1 MIVNPSYAY
10 MGKAEPANPV
20 IFQKNEYNYPYSGV
34 NYEIAAGG
42 YFRMKAVAELEFS
55 DLNLTNFTKLSVQGG
70 HNYSGTL
77 QMKAIFIDA
86 SGNSSPGVTVDYY
99 NGQRTTGVW
108 NIPEQFRAKK
118 CKVKF
123 TTNNSSSL
131 NLYFAK
137 LS

>member
-20 IFQKNEYNYPYSGV
+20 IFQKNEFNYPYSGV
-34 NYEIAAGG
+34 RYEIVNG
-42 YFRMKAVAELEFS
+42 YFEMKPVAELEFS
-55 DLNLTNFTKLSVQGG
+55 NLDLTSFTKLTVQGM

-86 SGNSSPGVTVDYY
+86 LGNISPGVTVNYY
-99 NGQRTTGVW
+99 AAQRTNGVW

-123 TTNNSSSL
+123 TTNNNSSL
-131 NLYFAK
+131 TLYFAT

>member
-20 IFQKNEYNYPYSGV
+20 IFKKNEYNYPYSGV
-34 NYEIAAGG
+34 NYEIINGR
-42 YFRMKAVAELEFS
+42 FSMKAKAELEFS
-55 DLNLTNFTKLSVQGG
+55 NLDLTSFTNLSVQGG

-86 SGNSSPGVTVDYY
+86 SGNSSPGVTVSYY
-99 NGQRTTGVW
+99 PGQRTTGVW

-131 NLYFAK
+131 NLYFAT

>member
-34 NYEIAAGG
+34 NYEILSGV
-42 YFRMKAVAELEFS
+42 FSMRAVAELEFS
-55 DLNLTNFTKLSVQGG
+55 DLDLTNFTKLSVDGG
-70 HNYSGTL
+70 HNFSGTL
-77 QMKAIFIDA
+77 QLTAIFIDA
-86 SGNSSPGVTVDYY
+86 SGNRSPAVTVNYY
-99 NGQRTTGVW
+99 PSGTTTGVW

-123 TTNNSSSL
+123 TTKNDSSL
-131 NLYFAK
+131 RLKKAI

>member
-1 MIVNPSYAY
+1 MIVNPAYAY

-34 NYEIAAGG
+34 RYEITAAGYISMG
-42 YFRMKAVAELEFS
+42 PVAELEFS
-55 DLNLTNFTKLSVQGG
+55 NLDLTNFTKLSVQGM
-70 HNYSGTL
+70 HDFSGTL

-86 SGNSSPGVTVDYY
+86 LGNSSPGVTVRY
-99 NGQRTTGVW
+99 NPGQRTTGVW

-131 NLYFAK
+131 TLYFAK

>member
-20 IFQKNEYNYPYSGV
+20 IFQKNEFNYPYSGRY
-34 NYEIAAGG
+34 YEIINGKFSMG
-42 YFRMKAVAELEFS
+42 PVAELEFS
-55 DLNLTNFTKLSVQGG
+55 KLDLTSFTKLSVQGW

-77 QMKAIFIDA
+77 TMKAIFIDA
-86 SGNSSPGVTVDYY
+86 FGNSSPGVTVNYY
-99 NGQRTTGVW
+99 SSTTIGVW
-108 NIPEQFRAKK
+108 DIPQQFRAKN

-123 TTNNSSSL
+123 TTKNDSTL
-131 NLYFAK
+131 NLDFAT

>member
-20 IFQKNEYNYPYSGV
+20 IFRKNEYNYPYSGV
-34 NYEIAAGG
+34 NYEIING
-42 YFRMKAVAELEFS
+42 YFEMSAKAELEFS
-55 DLNLTNFTKLSVQGG
+55 NLDLTSFTKLSVQGM

-77 QMKAIFIDA
+77 RMTAIFIDA
-86 SGNSSPGVTVDYY
+86 SGNSSPGVTVNYFA
-99 NGQRTTGVW
+99 GQRTTGVW

-123 TTNNSSSL
+123 TTNNYSSL
-131 NLYFAK
+131 TLYFAT

>member
-20 IFQKNEYNYPYSGV
+20 IFQKNEYNYPYSGIS
-34 NYEIAAGG
+34 YEIVNG
-42 YFRMKAVAELEFS
+42 YFEMKAKAELEFS
-55 DLNLTNFTKLSVQGG
+55 KLDLTSFTRLSVQGM

-77 QMKAIFIDA
+77 TMKAIFIDA
-86 SGNSSPGVTVDYY
+86 SGNSSPGVTVNYFP
-99 NGQRTTGVW
+99 GQRTTGVW
-108 NIPEQFRAKK
+108 DIPQQFRAKN

-123 TTNNSSSL
+123 TTNNNSSL
-131 NLYFAK
+131 TLYFAK